1 MNTASLRVVAAGPLV
16 TFQDGG
22 RLGHLRHGIPASG
35 PMDRRAHAIAN
46 VVLGNPA
53 AATAV
58 EISRAGASFECVGA
72 SLTVAV
78 VGGRFLTSVNG
89 VAVGSD
95 VAMTLGPGDQL
106 VVAAGPSGSWAY
118 LAVAG
123 DLVASQWLGHTATHS
138 LSGLGGGNVTAG
150 LDVEVLATRADP
162 RVDGPVGVFAGNG
175 LVDGAVRVVLG
186 PQDHRFTAEALRHFV
201 TVPFALTEGFDR
213 MGVRLD
219 GPQLDLDAA
228 LSIPSEPIVRGSV
241 QVAGDG
247 VATVLLAD
255 HQTTGGYP
263 KIATVV
269 SADLDAL
276 CQLRPGDSVRF
287 VPVTPTQAIVVA
299 RARAAAFEKFLDS
312 DLLATRRLARR
323 LTETDLIGDVGTDI
337 LD

>member
-35 PMDRRAHAIAN
+35 PMDRTAHAIAN
-46 VVLGNPA
+46 VVLGNLA
-53 AATAV
+53 GATAV
-58 EISRAGASFECVGA
+58 EVSRAGASFECVGA

-78 VGGRFLTSVNG
+78 VGGRFRASVNG
-89 VAVGSD
+89 VAVGANT
-95 VAMTLGPGDQL
+95 VVTLEPGDQL
-106 VVAAGPSGSWAY
+106 ALAAGPSGSWAY

-123 DLVASQWLGHTATHS
+123 ELVAQRWLGHTATHS
-138 LSGLGGGNVTAG
+138 LSGLGGGQVTAG
-150 LDVEVLATRADP
+150 VDVGVSAARADP
-162 RVDGPVGVFAGNG
+162 LLDGPVAVFPGNG
-175 LVDGAVRVVLG
+175 LVDGAVRIVLG

-219 GPQLDLDAA
+219 GPHLDLDAA

-269 SADLDAL
+269 GADLDAF
-276 CQLRPGDSVRF
+276 CQLRPGDSVWF
-287 VPVTPTQAIVVA
+287 VLVTPAEAIVIA
-299 RARAAAFEKFLDS
+299 RTRAAAFEKFLDDELMS
-312 DLLATRRLARR
+312 ARRLARR
-323 LTETDLIGDVGTDI
+323 LAETDLIGDVGTD
-337 LD
+337 

>member
-1 MNTASLRVVAAGPLV
+1 MNPASLRVVSAGPLV

-22 RLGHLRHGIPASG
+22 RIGHLRHGIPASG
-35 PMDRRAHAIAN
+35 PMDRTAHAIAN

-53 AATAV
+53 GATAV
-58 EISRAGASFECVGA
+58 EVSRAGASFECVGA

-78 VGGRFLTSVNG
+78 VGGRFRTSVNG
-89 VAVGSD
+89 ATIGSNI
-95 VAMTLGPGDQL
+95 VVTLVPGDQIA
-106 VVAAGPSGSWAY
+106 VASGPSGSWAY

-123 DLVASQWLGHTATHS
+123 ELVAPRWLGHTATHS
-138 LSGLGGGNVTAG
+138 LSGLGGGRVTAG
-150 LDVEVLATRADP
+150 LDVEVSAARADP
-162 RVDGPVGVFAGNG
+162 ILDGAVAVFAGND

-186 PQDHRFTAEALRHFV
+186 PQDHRFTADALEHFV
-201 TVPFALTEGFDR
+201 AVPFSLTEGFDR

-269 SADLDAL
+269 GADLDAF
-276 CQLRPGDSVRF
+276 CQLRPGDAVRF
-287 VPVTPTQAIVVA
+287 IPVTPAGAITIA
-299 RARAAAFEKFLDS
+299 RLRAAALEQFFDN
-312 DLLATRRLARR
+312 DLLRTRQLARR
-323 LTETDLIGDVGTDI
+323 LAEADLIGDVGTD
-337 LD
+337 

>member
-35 PMDRRAHAIAN
+35 PMDRTAHAIAN

-58 EISRAGASFECVGA
+58 EVSRAGASFECVGA

-78 VGGRFLTSVNG
+78 VGGRFRISVNG
-89 VAVGSD
+89 AAVGPD
-95 VAMTLGPGDQL
+95 IVVTLVPGDQL
-106 VVAAGPSGSWAY
+106 VVAAGPSGSWTY

-123 DLVASQWLGHTATHS
+123 ELAASQWFGHTATHS
-138 LSGLGGGNVTAG
+138 LSGLGGGHVAAG
-150 LDVEVLATRADP
+150 LDVEVSAARADP
-162 RVDGPVGVFAGNG
+162 LVDGPVVVFPGNG

-186 PQDHRFTAEALRHFV
+186 PQDHRFTAEALHQFV

-219 GPQLDLDAA
+219 GPRLDLDAA

-269 SADLDAL
+269 GADLDAF

-287 VPVTPTQAIVVA
+287 VSVTPAQTIVIA
-299 RARAAAFEKFLDS
+299 RARASAFEKFLDR

-323 LTETDLIGDVGTDI
+323 LADTDLIGDVGTDT

>member
-22 RLGHLRHGIPASG
+22 RLGHLRYGIPASG
-35 PMDRRAHAIAN
+35 PMDRTAHAIAN

-53 AATAV
+53 GATTV
-58 EISRAGASFECVGA
+58 EVSRAGASFECVG
-72 SLTVAV
+72 SSMTVAV
-78 VGGRFLTSVNG
+78 VGGRLRTSVNG
-89 VAVGSD
+89 AAVGANI
-95 VAMTLGPGDQL
+95 VVTLVPGDQL
-106 VVAAGPSGSWAY
+106 TIASGPSGSWAY

-123 DLVASQWLGHTATHS
+123 ELVARRWLGNTATHS
-138 LSGLGGGNVTAG
+138 LSGLGGGHVTAG
-150 LDVEVLATRADP
+150 VDVGVSAA
-162 RVDGPVGVFAGNG
+162 RVAPLLDGPVAIFPGNV
-175 LVDGAVRVVLG
+175 LSDGAVRIVLG
-186 PQDHRFTAEALRHFV
+186 PQDHRCTAEALQHFV

-219 GPQLDLDAA
+219 GPHLDLDAA

-269 SADLDAL
+269 GADLDAF
-276 CQLRPGDSVRF
+276 CQLRPGDLVRF
-287 VPVTPTQAIVVA
+287 VPVTPAEAILTA
-299 RARAAAFEKFLDS
+299 RTRAAAFEKFLDNE
-312 DLLATRRLARR
+312 LLSARRLAQR
-323 LTETDLIGDVGTDI
+323 LAETDLIGDVGTD
-337 LD
+337 